1 MREKV
6 SQRTLN
12 KLYDSKKINKL
23 YFRGSFIV
31 FVRIFVDR
39 FFPRIRDRGNAWQ
52 VVSNNYGAARNGANS
67 RKIRSARVD
76 ARLVTIPLC
85 NERREERGR
94 QSHFQ
99 SGQSCHRLMECN
111 RTLASHRL
119 ALSPSFSFPSR
130 LLPCRFRSPPR
141 ASNASA
147 DFPLCPRALFALREI
162 RARSRTAPKRRR
174 QGGREREREREAWV
188 RPFVAILRDALSPPH
203 LFPPLLFLYMPS
215 YLKLDSW
222 CAVKNLAA
230 QEDQLQRVEPLP
242 RVLYASHDGN
252 LNMPMLWLAALTT
265 LAT

>member
-174 QGGREREREREAWV
+174 KGGGRERERERSMSEAFRRYFKRCALAPAFISAAFISIYAVVFEIRQLV
-188 RPFVAILRDALSPPH
+188 RRKKSRGAGRSTPTRRT
-203 LFPPLLFLYMPS
+203 
-215 YLKLDSW
+215 
-222 CAVKNLAA
+222 AA
-230 QEDQLQRVEPLP
+230 SCLIRIS
-242 RVLYASHDGN
+242 RR
-252 LNMPMLWLAALTT
+252 
-265 LAT
+265 